1 MESCVVVVTWIR
13 SRAAK
18 RAEPEGRQCTGCL
31 TAVAG
36 STDEQLRASG
46 GVLLEGVGWFCG
58 ERCERQYRL
67 RFRIQPA
74 GTPAGGSPRTTPT
87 PLPRAGTSTDP
98 AANARP
104 RARRLRSGDR
114 QRTSS
119 ARRSVPGARSTRA
132 ASRSRSGAQFLP
144 SPRAAARRTS
154 VSLSPSAA
162 LSAARASADSRC
174 SSDSAAA
181 RRTVRSWSFISAAS

>member
-18 RAEPEGRQCTGCL
+18 RAEPEGRQCTGCR

-46 GVLLEGVGWFCG
+46 GVRLEGVGWFCG

-74 GTPAGGSPRTTPT
+74 GTPADASPRATPT
-87 PLPRAGTSTDP
+87 PAPRASTSTGADP
-98 AANARP
+98 DAEAVEAQGPKRRSAEDELTAAL
-104 RARRLRSGDR
+104 RARRQKYSSG
-114 QRTSS
+114 
-119 ARRSVPGARSTRA
+119 V
-132 ASRSRSGAQFLP
+132 
-144 SPRAAARRTS
+144 
-154 VSLSPSAA
+154 
-162 LSAARASADSRC
+162 
-174 SSDSAAA
+174 
-181 RRTVRSWSFISAAS
+181 

>member
-13 SRAAK
+13 SRAGK
-18 RAEPEGRQCTGCL
+18 RAEPEARQCTGCR

-87 PLPRAGTSTDP
+87 PLPRAGTSNDP
-98 AANARP
+98 APNAEAEGASGPKRRSAEDELSAAL
-104 RARRLRSGDR
+104 RARRQKYSSG
-114 QRTSS
+114 
-119 ARRSVPGARSTRA
+119 V
-132 ASRSRSGAQFLP
+132 
-144 SPRAAARRTS
+144 
-154 VSLSPSAA
+154 
-162 LSAARASADSRC
+162 
-174 SSDSAAA
+174 
-181 RRTVRSWSFISAAS
+181 